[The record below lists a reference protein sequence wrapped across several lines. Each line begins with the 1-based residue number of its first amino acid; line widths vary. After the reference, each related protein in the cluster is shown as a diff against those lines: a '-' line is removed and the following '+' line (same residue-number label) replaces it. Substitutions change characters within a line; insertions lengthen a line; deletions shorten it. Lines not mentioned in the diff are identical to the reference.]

1 MERANEREL
10 LNKEIEDR
18 KESDKAIERA
28 KITDLY
34 IYVGRK
40 YLVILI
46 IGVIN
51 SVLAGIVF
59 PLKFLV
65 FRDILGFIKYDSDN
79 SELPGTYKRL
89 PKMWCLKVL
98 TRY

>member
-46 IGVIN
+46 IV
-51 SVLAGIVF
+51 
-59 PLKFLV
+59 
-65 FRDILGFIKYDSDN
+65 Y
-79 SELPGTYKRL
+79 
-89 PKMWCLKVL
+89 
-98 TRY
+98 